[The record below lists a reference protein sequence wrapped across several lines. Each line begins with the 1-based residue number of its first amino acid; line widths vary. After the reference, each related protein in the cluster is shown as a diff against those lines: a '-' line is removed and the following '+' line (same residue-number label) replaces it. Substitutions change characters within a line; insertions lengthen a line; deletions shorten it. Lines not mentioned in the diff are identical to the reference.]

1 MHRTAPCAR
10 HRCNLLH
17 RAFSELSWSR
27 LCALAVGCA
36 LTVGY
41 ALFLSRDL
49 LVVAHRALIASPE
62 CDLTAAPPWPSL
74 PPFPR
79 YERAPVAESAKH
91 VDFVWVSNS
100 IDSMRDSLSSVCYF
114 YKSTATLHL
123 IVPDG
128 SEKAARLAVRG
139 VCDAARHTVRVWN
152 ENDVVPAFR
161 TPGASKRY
169 PGTLRQM
176 ILKLAAAT
184 ECVQDAAWYVVMD
197 SDVYARRFFS
207 SVDLVFSHGG
217 APPRARTDFDYPWH
231 AQPKSWSTEAGSLL
245 GTRVAADTHAWC
257 AAQQSVFGLRAPMT
271 LDAARPFALTTGPRG
286 QTVYGACHSGRGG
299 ATHVTPMIMSVELIK
314 HVLAPR
320 LEARAALLSSAS
332 ASASAATAAWYES
345 AFAFQEDRI
354 EYCRGRGIDVTKGRF
369 YAWTEYSLYFV
380 AAVAAEAIDSFHD
393 FGSGALLSF
402 AHSAFDPLQYD
413 FWSAEAVLDD
423 DKDTAPLFLVHGWME
438 YARTSSKFAVHEL
451 FLRRGIVRAP
461 A

>member
-1 MHRTAPCAR
+1 MHRA
-10 HRCNLLH
+10 
-17 RAFSELSWSR
+17 SELSCAR
-27 LCALAVGCA
+27 LCVFSALLV

-41 ALFLSRDL
+41 VLFVSRDL
-49 LVVAHRALIASPE
+49 LLVAHHTFIAAPE
-62 CDLTAAPPWPSL
+62 CDLLSAPPWPPL

-79 YERAPVAESAKH
+79 YERAPVTESSKH

-114 YKSTATLHL
+114 YKSTATMHVV
-123 IVPDG
+123 VPDG

-161 TPGASKRY
+161 SPGASKMY

-184 ECVQDAAWYVVMD
+184 ECVKDAAWYVLMD
-197 SDVYARRFFS
+197 SDVYARRPFA

-245 GTRVAADTHAWC
+245 GTRLAADTHAWC
-257 AAQQSVFGLRAPMT
+257 ATQQSVFTLRVPMT
-271 LDAARPFALTTGPRG
+271 VDAARPFALTTGLQGRP
-286 QTVYGACHSGRGG
+286 VYGACHSARGG
-299 ATHVTPMIMSVELIK
+299 ATHVTPMILSVELIK
-314 HVLAPR
+314 NVLAPR
-320 LEARAALLSSAS
+320 LEARESQLAS
-332 ASASAATAAWYES
+332 AGAASPTTAARARAWYES
-345 AFAFQEDRI
+345 AFSFQEDRI
-354 EYCRGRGIDVTKGRF
+354 KYCQGQGIDVTKGRF
-369 YAWTEYSLYFV
+369 YSWTEYSLYFV
-380 AAVAAEAIDSFHD
+380 AAVASEAIDSFHD

-402 AHSAFDPLQYD
+402 KHSAFDPTQYD
-413 FWSAEAVLDD
+413 FWDANAVLDD
-423 DKDTAPLFLVHGWME
+423 EKDKAPLFLVHGWME
-438 YARTSSKFAVHEL
+438 YARKSSKFAVHEL
-451 FLRRGIVRAP
+451 LLRRGIVRPP